1 MQKFEFRVLCA
12 DRHESC
18 GRVKKIMEED
28 FDIRTVDVSKTYD
41 HIGTI
46 ELPDADAAL
55 AKLEKLEA
63 KVGNT
68 IRNIEIAAV

>member
-1 MQKFEFRVLCA
+1 
-12 DRHESC
+12 
-18 GRVKKIMEED
+18 MEED